1 MRFYRMLL
9 HLYPA
14 SFRAEYGAE
23 MSAIF
28 AQRRGEAI
36 GRLGLAALWVETVA
50 DVVANAAR
58 AQADVLR
65 QDLAFSARTLGRAPG
80 FALTAVTVAALG
92 IGATTAAFSV
102 TDHILFRPLPLRDP
116 DRLVR
121 LWQDQSGYSR
131 TELSPANFQD
141 WRRLGRSFESMG
153 AFSTTAYNL
162 SGDGPPERVSG
173 AAMTSDVFAL
183 LGVPAERGRFSTLED
198 DQGGAR
204 ATVVLSHGLW
214 QARFGGEESA
224 VGRTVLLDGTPYV
237 VIGVMPPSFH
247 FPSREAEVW
256 TSLPFDQMAD
266 PDRTN
271 TYLGVVARLEKGVS
285 VDQARTEMRLVAAGL
300 ERDFP
305 DANARTSATVH
316 RLRDELGD
324 QARLLPLALLGAA
337 GCVLLIACTNLTS
350 LLISRA
356 VARRKELAV
365 RAALGA
371 GRDRLV
377 RQLLTES
384 LVLAMA
390 GGALGVM
397 IASVAVPVLAR
408 LVPNQLPIADIPPMD
423 VRVLAFALALTTGT
437 GIAFGLLPAVR
448 ACGTG
453 GVNGLHEGPG
463 AGLGGRRERVRSALV
478 IAEVT
483 ASVVLLVSCGLLLR
497 ALWRVETVDP
507 GFRSENVLTL
517 ETALPQPRYAP
528 TALRAQFY
536 GRVLSEVR
544 ALPTVASAAY
554 ISFLPM
560 VMRGGIWPVA
570 VPGEPHEPGDRP
582 VAMLRFVTPGFFST
596 LGIPLKAGR
605 DIRDSDTHEAPFVA
619 VVSESLAR
627 RHWPGQDAL
636 GRRFQFGQAERTI
649 VGVVGDIRVRGLE
662 RDSEPQVYLSAP
674 QVADGAI
681 IGYSPQ
687 DLVVRASGDPL
698 SLLPAIR
705 EIVHRADPEQPIAR
719 VRMLSAIVGGETA
732 PRRIQVH
739 VLAGFAATAFLLA
752 AVGLHGLLSFAVST
766 RAQEIGVRIALG
778 ARSADI
784 LGMVLRDAVAMAG
797 VGVLLGLALAY
808 AAGRGLEAL
817 LAGVRP
823 GDAATFLAATGLAVV
838 MTLAGSLV
846 PALRALSVDPL
857 AAMRAE

>member
-1 MRFYRMLL
+1 MRLFRLLL

-28 AQRRGEAI
+28 AERRREA
-36 GRLGLAALWVETVA
+36 GGPAVAGLWLETIA
-50 DVVANAAR
+50 DVVVNATK

-65 QDLAFSARTLGRAPG
+65 QDLAFSARTLRRAPG
-80 FALTAVTVAALG
+80 FALTAVMVAALG

-121 LWQDQSGYSR
+121 LWQDQSGYAR

-141 WRRLGRSFESMG
+141 WKRRARSFESMG
-153 AFSTTAYNL
+153 AFWTNAYNL
-162 SGDGPPERVSG
+162 SGDGPPERISG
-173 AAMTSDVFAL
+173 AAMTADVYAV
-183 LGVPAERGRFSTLED
+183 LGVPAERGRFSMPED
-198 DQGGAR
+198 EASGAR
-204 ATVVLSHGLW
+204 DTVVLSHGLW

-224 VGRTVLLDGTPYV
+224 IGRTVLLDGAPYV

-247 FPSREAEVW
+247 FPSREAEAW
-256 TSLPFDQMAD
+256 TSLPFDRMAD

-271 TYLGVVARLEKGVS
+271 TYLGVVARLAEGVS
-285 VDQARTEMRLVAAGL
+285 VAQARAEMRLITARL

-305 DANARTSATVH
+305 DANARTGATVH
-316 RLRDELGD
+316 LLRDELGD

-337 GCVLLIACTNLTS
+337 GCVQLIACTNLTS

-384 LVLAMA
+384 LILALA
-390 GGALGVM
+390 GGLLGVL
-397 IASVAVPVLAR
+397 IASAAVPVLAH
-408 LVPNQLPIADIPPMD
+408 LVPNQLPIAEVPPMD
-423 VRVLAFALALTTGT
+423 IRVLAFALALTTAT
-437 GIAFGLLPAVR
+437 GLAFGLLPALR
-448 ACGTG
+448 ACSTH
-453 GVNGLHEGPG
+453 GVSGLHEGPG
-463 AGLGGRRERVRSALV
+463 AGLGGRRERVRSLLV
-478 IAEVT
+478 VAEVT

-507 GFRSENVLTL
+507 GFRPENVLTL

-528 TALRAQFY
+528 TARREQFY

-544 ALPTVASAAY
+544 ALPAVTAAAY
-554 ISFLPM
+554 ISNLPM
-560 VMRGGIWPVA
+560 VMRGGIWPVV
-570 VPGEPHEPGDRP
+570 VPGESHAPGDRP
-582 VAMLRFVTPGFFST
+582 MAMLRFATPGFFSA

-605 DIRDSDTHEAPFVA
+605 DLRDSDTREAPFVA

-636 GRRFQFGQAERTI
+636 GRRFQIGQAERTI
-649 VGVVGDIRVRGLE
+649 VGIVGDVRARGLE
-662 RDSEPQVYLSAP
+662 RASEPQVYLPSA

-681 IGYSPQ
+681 VGYSPQ
-687 DLVVRASGDPL
+687 ALAVRASGDPL
-698 SLLPAIR
+698 SLVPAIR
-705 EIVHRADPEQPIAR
+705 EIVHRADAEQPVAR
-719 VRMLSAIVGGETA
+719 VRLLSAIVDGETA

-739 VLAGFAATAFLLA
+739 VLAGFATAAFLLA

-766 RAQEIGVRIALG
+766 RAQEIGVRLALG

-797 VGVLLGLALAY
+797 VGVVLGLVLAY
-808 AAGRGLEAL
+808 GAGRGLEAL